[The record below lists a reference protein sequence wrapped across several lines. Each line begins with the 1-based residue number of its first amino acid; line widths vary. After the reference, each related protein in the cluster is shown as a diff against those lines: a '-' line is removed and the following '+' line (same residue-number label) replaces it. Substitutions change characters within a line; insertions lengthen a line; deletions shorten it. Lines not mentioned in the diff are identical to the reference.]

1 MSEVKKV
8 KNESIKESS
17 NGLRGTIA
25 EELNDESL
33 IKFSEDNLQVLKF
46 HGIYQQDDRDKRL
59 SLIKEKKENIL
70 IGLENKYLI
79 PFLVF
84 QKINSLMLLLHMNQY
99 GQ

>member
-33 IKFSEDNLQVLKF
+33 IASSAAISSELLK
-46 HGIYQQDDRDKRL
+46 
-59 SLIKEKKENIL
+59 SL
-70 IGLENKYLI
+70 
-79 PFLVF
+79 
-84 QKINSLMLLLHMNQY
+84 
-99 GQ
+99 